1 MSAVSSPTAV
11 TPPPQHWPTL
21 MARRGWTALT
31 LGLALLVAAPIL
43 VILASLFTQQS
54 EVWAHLAATVL
65 PEYVRH
71 SLVLL
76 FGVGFGVA
84 VIGTATAW
92 LVTACRFP
100 GSRWMQ
106 WGLLLPLATPTYL
119 LAYTLSDFLD
129 YYGPVQGLL
138 RDLFGWSSSQDYWFP
153 SIRSLP
159 GAVLLFSLTLYPY
172 VYLLARSSFL
182 EQSHCTVE
190 AARSLGCSPWQS
202 FWRVALPLARPA
214 IAAGMALALMETL
227 NDFGAVQYLGVN
239 TFTTGIYRTWLGLG
253 DRPAA
258 TQLSAVLLLFI
269 AVLLILEWMSRR
281 QARFYEAGSRYAEA
295 PVYQLRGW
303 RAGLAAIICLVPV
316 LLGLVLPVG
325 ILLELAIHYSEE
337 GSTDNLLDLTR
348 HSLLLAGIT
357 AILATFLGLTVSY
370 GQRLQKSWLIQLAVR
385 TASLGYAIP
394 GSVLAV
400 GILLALGGLDQGL
413 TALSD
418 RLGGTAPILLTGTL
432 VGLVFAYLVR
442 FLAIAFSGIESSLA
456 KIRPSYDEAARSLGE
471 SSSGVLRRIHLPLLS
486 GGLLSV
492 SMLVFVDVMK
502 ELPATLVMRPFN
514 FDTLAVRVYQY
525 ASDERLAEA
534 ALPALMILAAGLL
547 PVILISRQVT
557 QSAVRRPR
565 LDPD

>member
-1 MSAVSSPTAV
+1 MSAASPRSTPSLPALPWPTAI
-11 TPPPQHWPTL
+11 
-21 MARRGWTALT
+21 ARQGWTVLT
-31 LGLALLVAAPIL
+31 LGLALLVATPVL

-54 EVWAHLAATVL
+54 EVWAHLASTVL
-65 PEYVRH
+65 PDYVRN
-71 SLVLL
+71 SLGLL

-100 GSRWMQ
+100 GSHWLR

-119 LAYTLSDFLD
+119 LAYTLAEFLD

-138 RDLFGWSSSQDYWFP
+138 RQWFGWTSSQDYWFP

-159 GAVLLFSLTLYPY
+159 GAILLFSLTLYPY

-227 NDFGAVQYLGVN
+227 NDFGAVQYLSVD

-258 TQLSAVLLLFI
+258 TQLAAVLLLFI
-269 AVLLILEWMSRR
+269 AVLLILEWLSRR

-295 PVYQLRGW
+295 PVYQLRGG
-303 RAGLAAIICLVPV
+303 RAWVAAIVCILPV
-316 LLGLVLPVG
+316 LLGLVLPMG
-325 ILLELAIHYSEE
+325 ILLDLLIHRSVEF
-337 GSTDNLLDLTR
+337 SNNNLLDLTR
-348 HSLLLAGIT
+348 HSLLLASIT
-357 AILATFLGLTVSY
+357 AVLTTLLALVVIY
-370 GQRLQKSWLIQLAVR
+370 GQRLQKFWLIQLAVR

-413 TALSD
+413 TDLSD

-442 FLAIAFSGIESSLA
+442 FLAVAFSGIDSSLT
-456 KIRPSYDEAARSLGE
+456 KIRPSYGEAARSLGE
-471 SSSGVLRRIHLPLLS
+471 SSGGVLRRIHLPLLS
-486 GGLLSV
+486 GSLLSV

-534 ALPALMILAAGLL
+534 AMPALLILLTGLL
-547 PVILISRQVT
+547 PVILISRQVAR
-557 QSAVRRPR
+557 SATRRT
-565 LDPD
+565 

>member
-1 MSAVSSPTAV
+1 MSAASPPTSASQ
-11 TPPPQHWPTL
+11 PALHWPTL
-21 MARRGWTALT
+21 MARRSWAALT

-43 VILASLFTQQS
+43 VILASLFTQKS
-54 EVWAHLAATVL
+54 EIWAHLASTVL

-71 SLVLL
+71 SLALL

-100 GSRWMQ
+100 GSRWLQ

-119 LAYTLSDFLD
+119 LAYTLSEFLD

-138 RDLFGWSSSQDYWFP
+138 RQTFGWSNSQDYWFP
-153 SIRSLP
+153 EIRSLP
-159 GAVLLFSLTLYPY
+159 GAIALFSLTLYPY

-182 EQSHCTVE
+182 EQSHCTIE
-190 AARSLGCSPWQS
+190 AARSLGCSPWKS

-269 AVLLILEWMSRR
+269 AVLLLLEWASRR
-281 QARFYEAGSRYAEA
+281 QARFYESGSRYAEA

-303 RAGLAAIICLVPV
+303 RALIAAIACLLPV

-325 ILLELAIHYSEE
+325 ILLELVLNYSEE
-337 GSTDNLLDLTR
+337 ASNNNFWDLTR
-348 HSLLLAGIT
+348 NSLMLAGIT
-357 AILATFLGLTVSY
+357 AVLATLLGLIVSY
-370 GQRLQKSWLIQLAVR
+370 GQRLQKSWPIQLAVR

-413 TALSD
+413 TGLSD
-418 RLGGTAPILLTGTL
+418 RFGGTEPILLTGTL

-442 FLAIAFSGIESSLA
+442 FLAIAFSGIESSLT
-456 KIRPSYDEAARSLGE
+456 KIRPSFDEAARSLGE

-534 ALPALMILAAGLL
+534 ALPALMILVAGLL

-557 QSAVRRPR
+557 QSATKRA
-565 LDPD
+565 